1 MSDQDNQKPEEQSDP
16 HRLGDLAAVAGAASP
31 NEASP
36 RASTTDLAQL
46 ILDTAEEGFCLFS
59 AQDQRVA
66 AFNRQFAE
74 FLGLDPEWL
83 SQHPAAEEV
92 AKAIYD
98 REKHPPGQNLTGYL
112 RRVLNRHQRL
122 GEWNLELNLADG
134 RTIIGRSQAAPSGER
149 LYTAHDVTRYR
160 QVMQELEDERKR
172 WSTMVE
178 HAPVAYYMIECPSG
192 QIVEV
197 SRSIKYLTGYSAES
211 FLASKTAWLQ
221 NIMADDRDL
230 VESKRTPAIE
240 NCSSFDIQYRRIHTD
255 GSARWFHEMA
265 EVIPKRNANPDQPGR
280 MAGVLIDITRQKVAE
295 ANLRESERRFRELI
309 EGIPELI
316 FYEHDPDRR
325 LTYVNPSVKDII
337 GYAPHEMI
345 GRRFGDRPQ
354 RSDHDADLEQA
365 YRFVAE
371 AIRTGRRQPRYEI
384 QVRAKSGDLVMLEI
398 HEYPVT
404 TSTGT
409 VIGFRGVARDITSIR
424 TMERRLRERERLA
437 ILGTFAGG
445 LAHDLNNLLLP
456 IRASL
461 ETLERQPDRITV
473 QQRATA
479 IKQAT
484 DHIGDL
490 VKKLL
495 FWTRQDSS
503 MASRAIVTNVREWAD
518 HAINFYRESVKGNDD
533 HASANAINIELDFR
547 SPPTAVAI
555 DPDLLKQAILNLVL
569 NARDAMPAGG
579 TITLTIDQSPDDW
592 MSNRIAEVAMA
603 DSIASN
609 DLQSPNPPYASDE
622 SAGTSPRIATRFTV
636 TDEGVGMD
644 DSITERAFDPFFSTK
659 ARGKS
664 TGLGLALVRAI
675 IQSADGAI
683 LIESRRGKGTTIH
696 FDIPAALGESR
707 SPTNRHIQPIGKAI
721 IRVSEPM
728 TAAFLSS
735 ALEQMGFTPRLDLH
749 EFPVADD
756 LVWFVATSDTDPRD
770 VQFVLAQ
777 LPHLLVIALG
787 ECRNPT
793 AWPDSVIWHH
803 GPINSTTLR
812 SSLSNVIHPGKTT
825 AK

>member
-1 MSDQDNQKPEEQSDP
+1 M
-16 HRLGDLAAVAGAASP
+16 
-31 NEASP
+31 
-36 RASTTDLAQL
+36 AQL

-59 AQDQRVA
+59 AEDQRVA

-74 FLGLDPEWL
+74 FLDLDPEWL
-83 SQHPAAEEV
+83 SQQPGAEEV

-122 GEWNLELNLADG
+122 GEWDLELNLADG
-134 RTIIGRSQAAPSGER
+134 RTIVGRSQAAPSGER
-149 LYTAHDVTRYR
+149 LYTARDVTRYR
-160 QVMQELEDERKR
+160 QVMQELEDERQR
-172 WSTMVE
+172 LSTMVE
-178 HAPVAYYMIECPSG
+178 HAPVAYYILECGSG
-192 QIVEV
+192 EIVEV

-211 FLASKTAWLQ
+211 FLASRTAWLQ
-221 NIMADDRDL
+221 NIMADDRPL
-230 VESKRTPAIE
+230 VESKRTPAIQ
-240 NCSSFDIQYRRIHTD
+240 NRSPFDIQYRRIHTD
-255 GSARWFHEMA
+255 GSARWFREMA
-265 EVIPKRNANPDQPGR
+265 EVIPKRDANSSQSCR

-325 LTYVNPSVKDII
+325 LTYVSPSVKDII

-345 GRRFGDRPQ
+345 GRRFGELPG
-354 RSDHDADLEQA
+354 RSGHDADLEQA

-384 QVRAKSGDLVMLEI
+384 QVRAKSGDHIMLEI

-404 TSTGT
+404 ASTGT
-409 VIGFRGVARDITSIR
+409 VIGFRGVARDITAIR
-424 TMERRLRERERLA
+424 IMERRLRERERLA

-461 ETLERQPDRITV
+461 ETLERQPDPATV

-479 IKQAT
+479 IRQAT

-503 MASRAIVTNVREWAD
+503 MASRAIVTDVRDWAE
-518 HAINFYRESVKGNDD
+518 HAINFYRESVKGNDEN
-533 HASANAINIELDFR
+533 ASTNTINVELDFR
-547 SPPTAVAI
+547 SPTTAVAI
-555 DPDLLKQAILNLVL
+555 DPDLLQQAILNLVL

-592 MSNRIAEVAMA
+592 MSNRIGEGALD
-603 DSIASN
+603 DST
-609 DLQSPNPPYASDE
+609 QT
-622 SAGTSPRIATRFTV
+622 SARLATRFAV
-636 TDEGVGMD
+636 TDQGVGMD
-644 DSITERAFDPFFSTK
+644 ESITDRAFDPFFSTK

-683 LIESRRGKGTTIH
+683 LIESERGKGTSIH
-696 FDIPAALGESR
+696 FDIPAPLGESR
-707 SPTNRHIQPIGKAI
+707 STTNSHIQPIGKAI

-735 ALEQMGFTPRLDLH
+735 GLEQMGFTPRLDLH

-756 LVWFVATSDTDPRD
+756 LVWFVATADTDPRD
-770 VQFVLAQ
+770 VQFILAQ
-777 LPHLLVIALG
+777 LPNLLVIALG
-787 ECRNPT
+787 ECQNPT
-793 AWPDSVIWHH
+793 AWPDSVVWHH
-803 GPINSTTLR
+803 GPINSANLR
-812 SSLSNVIHPGKTT
+812 TCVGKLMDSNKTGGN
-825 AK
+825 